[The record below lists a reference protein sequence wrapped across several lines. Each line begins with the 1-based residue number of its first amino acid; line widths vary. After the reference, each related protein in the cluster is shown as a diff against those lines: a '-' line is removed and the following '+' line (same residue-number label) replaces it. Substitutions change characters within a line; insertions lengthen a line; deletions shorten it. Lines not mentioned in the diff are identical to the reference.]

1 MALLRIRKPDGEIVE
16 IASLPGKKGEVG
28 PQGPQGEKGETGAK
42 GPQGKK
48 GETGSDGYTPVKGV
62 DYFDGKDGLT
72 PVKGVD
78 YFTPEEQEG
87 FLASAKAYTDEKTTP
102 ANLEYAVKSVGDGYY
117 AKLVDLSKDKVY
129 EYIATVTVEADE
141 DGILPSSVVISA
153 DSEGKPFELTDFYVV
168 MTAGMTDGNAGGFY
182 FGPNNDYVLGNVTG
196 LGFRADT
203 LRVATAYFENKG
215 GGLITASVATSNAA
229 PYEYSNQVGLA
240 RVVNIPPTSSAKLLP
255 AKSVRMDILT
265 GTAKTWIAGSTFK
278 LYGVRK

>member
-1 MALLRIRKPDGEIVE
+1 MALLRVRKPDGEIVE
-16 IASLPGKKGEVG
+16 IASLPGKKGR
-28 PQGPQGEKGETGAK
+28 
-42 GPQGKK
+42 
-48 GETGSDGYTPVKGV
+48 
-62 DYFDGKDGLT
+62 DGKDGLT

-78 YFTPEEQEG
+78 YFTPEEQEA

-117 AKLVDLSKDKVY
+117 AKLEDLPKDKVY

-141 DGILPSSVVISA
+141 DGTLPSSVVISA
-153 DSEGKPFELTDFYVV
+153 DIDHMPFELTDFYVV
-168 MTAGMTDGNAGGFY
+168 MSAGMTDGGSGGFY
-182 FGPNNDYVLGNVTG
+182 LGVNGDYVLGNVQS

-203 LRVATAYFENKG
+203 LRTATAYFENKG

-229 PYEYSNQVGLA
+229 AYEWSNQMGLA
-240 RVVNIPPTSSAKLLP
+240 RVTNVPPTSSAKHLP
-255 AKSVRMDILT
+255 IKKVQMDILV